1 MGRPK
6 SLTPQQEMELIEWW
20 LKPRTVT
27 DKAREMGIAVGTI
40 YHVLERHRIGGRTP
54 TASKDALVRRYL
66 SENRGKRTANSIAE
80 KHST

>member
-27 DKAREMGIAVGTI
+27 AKAREMGIAVGTI

-54 TASKDALVRRYL
+54 STSKDVLVRRYL
-66 SENRGKRTANSIAE
+66 NENRGKRTADTSSE
-80 KHST
+80 KQT